1 MGSFI
6 TIKESLEM
14 GAYLYPDKISAR
26 DLDRALS
33 YKELNERC
41 CRLANSLL
49 EMGLKKGDRIS
60 ALAYNCL
67 EWVEI
72 YGAAAK
78 AGLVAV
84 PIMFRLVPDE
94 YKYILEDSG
103 SSAFIMNSEFI
114 EGAESI
120 RNELPKVL
128 ASNYICFGE
137 KKPQYNY
144 HDYEDLMENGAITE
158 PNIDVNP
165 EDSWVIIYTSGT
177 TGKPKGV
184 VRTHESN
191 VFHYLMY
198 HVEMGLKRDDVALL
212 VMPMSHGNSFLYCF
226 EFLYCYGSVFIYS
239 RKSYDPELIL
249 KIMEEGNITFTSLV
263 PTQYVMILSLPDEV
277 KNKYDVSNVRAL
289 LCSSAPVRKS
299 TKAEI
304 MDFFKNASLYEGYGS
319 TEAAIPIMLRP
330 EDQFRKLGSIGR
342 EMIGVSRSRLLDEND
357 QEVPVGSIGEMYTK
371 EPSTFK
377 EYWNAPDK
385 TQASFRENHFS
396 AGDMAYKDEEGFYY
410 LVDRKKNM
418 IITGGE
424 NVYPSEVEE
433 VVISHPDVKEVVV
446 IGIPDK
452 KWGETIKAVVVLKDG
467 IEGDEK
473 LKDQVL
479 EFCKNQMAGYKRP
492 KSIDFVKFDE
502 IPRNA
507 VGKVD
512 YGALRDKYGRWS
524 DINE

>member
-14 GAYLYPDKISAR
+14 GSYLYPDKISAR
-26 DLDRALS
+26 DFNRVLT

-49 EMGLKKGDRIS
+49 DLGLKKGDRIS
-60 ALAYNCL
+60 IIAYNCL

-94 YKYILEDSG
+94 YKYILENSG
-103 SSAFIMNSEFI
+103 SSAFIMSSEFA
-114 EGAESI
+114 EGAETI
-120 RNELPKVL
+120 RNELPKTL

-137 KKPQYNY
+137 KKPQYSSY
-144 HDYEDLMENGAITE
+144 YYEDMMENGSISE
-158 PNIDVNP
+158 PNIDVSP
-165 EDSWVIIYTSGT
+165 KDTWVIIYTSGT

-184 VRTHESN
+184 VRTHECN

-198 HVEMGLKRDDVALL
+198 HVEMGLGRDDVALL
-212 VMPMSHGNSFLYCF
+212 VMPMAHGNSFLYCF
-226 EFLYCYGSVFIYS
+226 EFLYCYCSIFIYS
-239 RKSYDPELIL
+239 KKSFNPELVL
-249 KIMEEGNITFTSLV
+249 KTMEEGNITFTSLV
-263 PTQYVMILSLPDEV
+263 PTQYVMILSLPDEI
-277 KNKYDVSNVRAL
+277 KNKYDVSHVRAL

-304 MDFFKNASLYEGYGS
+304 MNFFKNASLYEGYGS

-342 EMIGVSRSRLLDEND
+342 EMIGVSRSKVLDENG
-357 QEVPVGSIGEMYTK
+357 QEVPVGGIGEMYTK

-385 TQASFRENHFS
+385 TQEAFRENHFS
-396 AGDMAYKDEEGFYY
+396 AGDMAYRDEEGFYY

-433 VVISHPDVKEVVV
+433 VVISYPAVKEVLV

-452 KWGETIKAVVVLKDG
+452 KWGETIKAVVVLEEG

-473 LKDQVL
+473 LKAQIL
-479 EFCKNQMAGYKRP
+479 EYCKNKMAGYKRP
-492 KSIDFVKFDE
+492 RSIDFVKFDE

-507 VGKVD
+507 VGKFD

-524 DINE
+524 DSNE